1 MSFKEK
7 SKKESIKMNYV
18 VETKGL
24 KRWERTEMGEQK
36 EGWGEQKEGWG
47 KLREMGSEESQQ
59 GGRREGHRREG
70 SPFPVL
76 WLCAFV
82 FLMKFLWPRKNKTK
96 FHMNTWELI
105 IYKGFKDLQ
114 T

>member
-36 EGWGEQKEGWG
+36 EGWGE
-47 KLREMGSEESQQ
+47 LREMGSEESQQ

-76 WLCAFV
+76 
-82 FLMKFLWPRKNKTK
+82 
-96 FHMNTWELI
+96 
-105 IYKGFKDLQ
+105 
-114 T
+114 

>member
-18 VETKGL
+18 AETKGL
-24 KRWERTEMGEQK
+24 KPWERTEMGEQN
-36 EGWGEQKEGWG
+36 EGWGV
-47 KLREMGSEESQQ
+47 LREMGSEESRQ
-59 GGRREGHRREG
+59 GGRGEGHRREG

-96 FHMNTWELI
+96 FHKNTWELI
-105 IYKGFKDLQ
+105 IYKGLKDLQ